1 MIERSVD
8 LCIVGSAGA
17 GLTAALKAK
26 ELGVKDVLVVEKQGT
41 TGGCSKIPCGIF
53 AVDSPVQKRFGFY
66 YDPDDFFRRLMM
78 VTGWN
83 CEAMLIRKWICGS
96 GETIRWLESYG
107 MKFDAVRPG
116 NGIEGYAASTYHYT
130 RQEGYHTGAQI
141 VKALMR
147 GCDQYGVEFM
157 LNTRAK
163 HLIREE
169 NGPVTGVIC
178 ENKQG
183 EQVVIHAKAVILGT
197 GSISSNKD
205 LIKRFYKGEAY
216 EGIRIM
222 AEIPHNT
229 GDGLIMA
236 EEIGASDAP
245 ISTLFIGPHNHFP
258 GASEYVGSLIR
269 RPEPIRVNRL
279 GERCSDESWTSYTD
293 FGWMIGVN
301 LDRQPGKVIYGILNK
316 KMIDNWQKNGRR
328 PVHMIEELTTQY
340 TKKRDPDVLDCD
352 VDYGTWLDPIYEEL
366 DKEIAAGRA
375 AKCETVEEMAAYI
388 GCDVKA
394 LRKTL
399 HDYNHYC
406 DIKYDAQFL
415 KNPNA
420 LVPIN
425 EPPYFVLRGPT
436 GIDTCLGGL
445 LIDHY
450 QRVLDKKQYSIP
462 GLYAA
467 GVMTS
472 GWTQQGGY
480 AYFGSELSYT
490 LFSGRNAGEN
500 AAAYIEE
507 LPTE

>member
-1 MIERSVD
+1 MIERTVD

-26 ELGVKDVLVVEKQGT
+26 ELGVKSVLVMEKQAS
-41 TGGCSKIPCGIF
+41 TGGCSKLPCGIF
-53 AVDSPVQKRFGFY
+53 AVDSPVQKRLGFH
-66 YDPDDFFRRLMM
+66 YDADDFFRRLML

-83 CEAMLIRKWICGS
+83 CDAKLIRKWLCGC

-116 NGIEGYAASTYHYT
+116 NGIEGKAASTYHFA
-130 RQEGYHTGAQI
+130 RQAGYHTGAQI
-141 VKALMR
+141 VKTLMAA
-147 GCDQYGVEFM
+147 CESYGVEFM

-163 HLIREE
+163 HLVRE
-169 NGPVTGVIC
+169 NDGPVTGVIA
-178 ENKQG
+178 EGKDG
-183 EQVVIHAKAVILGT
+183 EEVVIHAKAVILGT

-205 LIKRFYKGEAY
+205 LIRRFYKGESY

-222 AEIPHNT
+222 AAIPHNT

-258 GASEYVGSLIR
+258 GASECVGSLIR
-269 RPEPIRVNRL
+269 RPEPVRVNRN
-279 GERCSDESWTSYTD
+279 GERCSDESWTSCGD

-301 LDRQPGKVIYGILNK
+301 LDRQPGKVIYGILDK
-316 KMIDNWQKNGRR
+316 RLIDEWRVSGRR
-328 PVHMIEELTTQY
+328 PVTAMEELTTQY
-340 TKKRDPDVLDCD
+340 GRPRDPEVLDCD
-352 VDYGTWLDPIYEEL
+352 VDYGTWLDKIYDEL
-366 DKEIAAGRA
+366 DKEIAGGRA
-375 AKCETVEEMAAYI
+375 AKCDTIEECAAYI
-388 GCDVKA
+388 GCDPEVLKETMA
-394 LRKTL
+394 N
-399 HDYNHYC
+399 YNHFC
-406 DIKYDAQFL
+406 DTKYDAEFL
-415 KNPNA
+415 KDPDH

-425 EPPYFVLRGPT
+425 HPPYFVLRGPS

-445 LIDHY
+445 SINHR
-450 QRVLDKKQYSIP
+450 QEVLDKQQYSIP

-490 LFSGRNAGEN
+490 LFSGRNAGGE
-500 AAAYIEE
+500 ATAYIAGLEG
-507 LPTE
+507 